1 MQGFLKWGLLHHQL
15 YSKYLCIPT
24 QQNNLYSMKKT
35 KTNFSTLLHRSL
47 QKLSFIFM
55 IVLRLKENQK
65 VYNIQNYNLEI
76 FIKTCLVILK

>member
-1 MQGFLKWGLLHHQL
+1 
-15 YSKYLCIPT
+15 
-24 QQNNLYSMKKT
+24 MKKT

-65 VYNIQNYNLEI
+65 VYNIHNYNLEI
-76 FIKTCLVILK
+76 SIKTIEEGILETKTKCYAKDKVKSPPFF